1 MEGDAVNTLVLD
13 KIARVVRRKAGAW
26 VGGSFFSVE
35 ETLAAM
41 ALRPFELHLELTN
54 LCNASCIFCP
64 YQYQERP
71 TGFMSDEVLEKA
83 VNDYVQINGGSVGLT
98 PIVGDAL
105 IDPRFLERVR
115 FLRSRP
121 EIDRI
126 FLTTNAI
133 LLDKQ
138 GITETLTSGLTTIN
152 ISTSGFDKESY
163 KRIYRSP
170 AYERMKENVTHLVA
184 ENTKLGSPVNISIC
198 LRTDRPLDEVMR
210 DPDFQPILAHNPT
223 VDFAWSYRSVGGR
236 ITREMLP
243 EQMKFRKVAAKK
255 EPCGSLY
262 NGAMVLIDGTVVACA
277 CLAAMDAV
285 PDLRIG
291 NVMENDLL
299 EIWVSDATRQLRDQ
313 FRPGGSLNPTCAACD
328 AYQDCELYRTKE
340 GRIRAELNR
349 KRSQGKVCKR
359 IDKANI
365 PFAGG

>member
-1 MEGDAVNTLVLD
+1 MEGVTVNALVLG
-13 KIARVVRRKAGAW
+13 KIARVVSRKTGAW
-26 VGGSFFSVE
+26 VGGSLYSLDK
-35 ETLAAM
+35 TLAAM

-54 LCNASCIFCP
+54 ICNASCIFCP
-64 YQYQERP
+64 YQYQERA
-71 TGFMSDEVLEKA
+71 TGFMSDEVFEKA
-83 VNDYVQINGGSVGLT
+83 VDDYVQINGGSVGLT

-105 IDPRFLERVR
+105 IDPKFLDRVR
-115 FLRSRP
+115 YLGSLP

-133 LLDKQ
+133 LLDKH
-138 GITETLTSGLTTIN
+138 GIKEVLTSGLTSVM

-170 AYERMKENVTHLVA
+170 AYERMKENVTHLVE
-184 ENTKLGSPVNISIC
+184 ENSKLDSPLNIAIC

-210 DPDFQPILAHNPT
+210 DPDFQPILQHEPT
-223 VDFAWSYRSVGGR
+223 IDFAWSYRSVGGR
-236 ITREMLP
+236 ITREALP
-243 EQMKFRKVAAKK
+243 EQMQFRKVPPKR

-299 EIWVSDATRQLRDQ
+299 EIYSSEATRQLRDQ
-313 FRPGGSLNPTCAACD
+313 FRTNGALNRTCASCD

-349 KRSQGKVCKR
+349 KRAQGTVCKR
-359 IDKANI
+359 TDKAKL